1 MTADVGPTRIEVL
14 LGQYPTDELE
24 RRQEAMRRAAPP
36 LVELGF
42 SYLDGSVYRPGL
54 TNLHR
59 ALVAPVVARAALAA
73 QRAGCHAVVP
83 YGTLDLGVEEAR
95 HVVDIPVVGPGRTT
109 ANIATMLAERFVVIC
124 YDRPHVVMQQTLLH
138 TWRVDDYVTSIRHV
152 DIEIVSMADEPQR
165 LRERFVAIAKE
176 AVERE
181 NAQLV
186 VPMGMTM
193 VPVMMSAAE
202 LSDDVG
208 VPVLDP
214 LALSLHTAAALAR
227 IGITNSRAAYPA
239 VDIEG

>member
-1 MTADVGPTRIEVL
+1 MTADVEPTRIEVL
-14 LGQYPTDELE
+14 LGQYPHDELE

-59 ALVAPVVARAALAA
+59 ALVAPVVARAAKAA
-73 QRAGCHAVVP
+73 ERAGRHAVVP

-109 ANIATMLAERFVVIC
+109 ANFATMLAERFVVIC
-124 YDRPHVVMQQTLLH
+124 YDLPHVVMQQTLLRA
-138 TWRVDDYVTSIRHV
+138 WRVDGYVTSIRHV
-152 DIEIVSMADEPQR
+152 DIEITSMTDDSER

-176 AVERE
+176 AMERE
-181 NAQLV
+181 GAQAV

-193 VPVMMSAAE
+193 VPVTMSATE
-202 LSDDVG
+202 LSRELG

-227 IGITNSRAAYPA
+227 TGVTNSRAAYPVA
-239 VDIEG
+239 DI